1 MISGFVAGVGILA
14 SVIIAVLPSKP
25 ARAQNDSSSGA
36 VQAATVSSTSGSDKA
51 ARVPAMR
58 RVTNVMDRYPQIS
71 RDGKILLF
79 DSNRSGTSQI
89 YSCTTE
95 NNGAKL
101 TDPTA
106 PIYRTENIVQLT
118 KLPFH
123 ARCPSW
129 SPDMKKIAFAG
140 EPEGHSEIFVMNADG
155 SHVTQLTHTGGDDS
169 HPHWSADGSR
179 IMFNSSRTTPN
190 SKADWNKQ
198 WHELFS
204 MKPDGS
210 DVRQHTHCK
219 TVCTFGSFSPDMKK
233 ITYRKV
239 TDTRGMDWDLT
250 PSKRNSEVFVADTDG
265 SNEINLSQN
274 AAFDGWPSWSPD
286 GKTIAFSSNRSGPA
300 NVGQIYLVNPDGSG
314 LRQLTTGPRSFVQPS
329 WSADGLQI
337 FVYENCETVDY
348 EYGNIS
354 VIAVPPA

>member
-1 MISGFVAGVGILA
+1 MISDSITQVAILWL
-14 SVIIAVLPSKP
+14 VIVAVVRCEAAGGQS
-25 ARAQNDSSSGA
+25 DSPTQT
-36 VQAATVSSTSGSDKA
+36 VQAPSTSPTSASDKA
-51 ARVPAMR
+51 GTIPAIR
-58 RVTNVMDRYPQIS
+58 RLTNVMDRYPQVS
-71 RDGKILLF
+71 RDDKILLF

-89 YSCTTE
+89 YHCTLE
-95 NNGAKL
+95 NNGAKP

-118 KLPFH
+118 KLPFA

-140 EPEGHSEIFVMNADG
+140 EPQSHSEIFVMDADG
-155 SHVTQLTHTGGDDS
+155 SHITQLTHTGGDDS

-179 IMFNSSRTTPN
+179 IMFNSSRATPN
-190 SKADWNKQ
+190 TKADWNKQ

-219 TVCTFGSFSPDMKK
+219 TVSTYGSFSPDMKK
-233 ITYRKV
+233 ITYRIV
-239 TDTRGMDWDLT
+239 TDTPGVEWDLT
-250 PSKRNSEVFVADTDG
+250 PSERNSEVFVADMDG

-286 GKTIAFSSNRSGPA
+286 GKMIAFSSNRSGPA
-300 NVGQIYLVNPDGSG
+300 NVGQIYLINPDGSG
-314 LRQLTTGPRSFVQPS
+314 LRQLTIGPRSFAQPS
-329 WSADGLQI
+329 WSADGRQI
-337 FVYENCETVDY
+337 FVYENCETADY

-354 VIAVPPA
+354 VIAVQPT